1 MNRREEATDYTTLR
15 PLTITIRCD
24 VCGEEWRPHAP
35 FHFEDVCLCG
45 LQDVKDHLE
54 ATTNG

>member
-1 MNRREEATDYTTLR
+1 MSDYTDLR
-15 PLTITIRCD
+15 PLTITITCD
-24 VCGEEWRPHAP
+24 VCGLQWRPHAL
-35 FHFEDVCLCG
+35 FHFEDICLCG

>member
-1 MNRREEATDYTTLR
+1 MSDYKDLR

-24 VCGEEWRPHAP
+24 VCGEEWRPFQP
-35 FHFEDVCLCG
+35 FRFEDICLCG

-54 ATTNG
+54 ATTQ